1 MFEIMADW
9 KVEGG
14 GEGGGGGNA
23 RSKLVI
29 ATTPDKIEMK

>member
-1 MFEIMADW
+1 MFEIMADG
-9 KVEGG
+9 KVRGA
-14 GEGGGGGNA
+14 GEGGGGNA